1 MMSHAALPHR
11 DVASDTM
18 ARMTDLPAW
27 DAPDVPGA
35 GPTPGPVATAAPS
48 TGRRLLPLR
57 PLAAGE
63 LLDGPVTVTRAFPKV
78 VLAFGAVLA
87 LVASAAD
94 LLATL
99 LVIDSVSV
107 SPGEGL
113 SSDLVGASAFST
125 GVSLVVGL
133 LTGAVMSGVM
143 TSVVG
148 HAVLG
153 GTTTLRQAW
162 TELRPRFLKLL
173 GLSLLISTA
182 VYGAFFGSIALLVL
196 LLLAGPAGALV
207 GVPLV
212 LAGAAAAVWLY
223 VRWSLAPAVLVLER
237 TGVRE
242 ALRRSSLLVRRAFWS
257 VVGVLLLALLIT
269 FVVSLVVQLPFQLLG
284 YNPFGGFSST
294 YELTTRDAVVGA
306 VASTLASTLVIPYAA
321 GVRALL
327 YVDRRVRAEA
337 LDVTLTAALEQ
348 R

>member
-1 MMSHAALPHR
+1 
-11 DVASDTM
+11 M

-27 DAPDVPGA
+27 DAPDAPGT
-35 GPTPGPVATAAPS
+35 GPTNAPVSSPVLS
-48 TGRRLLPLR
+48 IGRRLVPLR

-63 LLDGPVTVTRAFPKV
+63 LLDGPVTITRAFPKV

-94 LLATL
+94 LVATL
-99 LVIDSVSV
+99 LVIDSVNV

-113 SSDLVGASAFST
+113 SSDLLGASAFST

-148 HAVLG
+148 HAVTG

-162 TELRPRFLKLL
+162 AELRPRFAKLL
-173 GLSLLISTA
+173 GLSVLISLA
-182 VYGAFFGSIALLVL
+182 VYGAFFGSIVLLALLVIVS
-196 LLLAGPAGALV
+196 PAGALL

-212 LAGAAAAVWLY
+212 IAGSGAAVWLY
-223 VRWSLAPAVLVLER
+223 VRWSLAPAVLVLEK
-237 TGVRE
+237 TGVRD
-242 ALRRSSLLVRRAFWS
+242 ALRRSGVLVRRAFWP
-257 VVGVLLLALLIT
+257 VVGVLLLALVIT

-284 YNPFGGFSST
+284 YNPFGGFSAS
-294 YELTTRDAVVGA
+294 YELTTRDAVLGA
-306 VASTLASTLVIPYAA
+306 IASTLASTLVIPYAA

-337 LDVTLTAALEQ
+337 LDVTLAAALE
-348 R
+348 RR